1 MRAVAAAAGGVNS
14 GIQTAKSVDKV
25 SASYDASATLDRTP
39 VSGTTRHGSEFWEY
53 LMMFGAGAVQL
64 GTRMKSGLT
73 VTTDNA
79 DAVLAALAKLSGMDV
94 LVGIPEGNAAREDG
108 QLNNAEIGYL
118 QSTGA
123 TIEIDGAV
131 VTLPPRPFLDIG
143 IEDTQERT
151 TAHLKA
157 AARNMRWKVKRKV
170 QSVSWSA
177 PGLSPLTVQRRSLK
191 PVIASRPC
199 LKKPFR
205 NDAKQNRRLLVIN
218 HCGPGLSVALDHL
231 CREEK

>member
-1 MRAVAAAAGGVNS
+1 
-14 GIQTAKSVDKV
+14 
-25 SASYDASATLDRTP
+25 
-39 VSGTTRHGSEFWEY
+39 
-53 LMMFGAGAVQL
+53 
-64 GTRMKSGLT
+64 MKNGLT

-79 DAVLAALAKLSGMDV
+79 DAVLAALVKLSSMDV

-157 AARNMRWKVKRKV
+157 AAQYALEGKTEGAERELER
-170 QSVSWSA
+170 A
-177 PGLSPLTVQRRSLK
+177 GI
-191 PVIASRPC
+191 IASDGAKSVIEAGDRLAP
-199 LKKPFR
+199 LSEKTIQKRREAKPPIAGDKPLR
-205 NDAKQNRRLLVIN
+205 ARGYLLRSITYVVRKQ
-218 HCGPGLSVALDHL
+218 
-231 CREEK
+231 